1 MSRKA
6 LKDIDTKIFKE
17 VIKTVFK
24 TGLGDVST
32 KKIAQK
38 LGISEPV
45 IFSHFKTKV
54 GLLNATYEY
63 CFNIFNLSF
72 NVPSTPVPF
81 EDLWTLYAPYFNEA
95 MNHPQELVYVSSFK
109 HSQFYDPEFIE
120 KTEIGAWN
128 RLKPIFQK
136 YWPDATDDQIRM
148 LTERMAES
156 FLGAAT
162 HICRK
167 QWPDSEA
174 TRILLFKTIIYGV
187 YGPQA
192 SASLTQVKAK

>member
-17 VIKTVFK
+17 VIKTTFK

-54 GLLNATYEY
+54 GLLDATYEY
-63 CFNIFNLSF
+63 CFNIFDVDF
-72 NVPSTPVPF
+72 DVPSKPVPF
-81 EDLWTLYAPYFNEA
+81 EELWTLYAPYFNKA
-95 MNHPQELVYVSSFK
+95 MDHPQELVYVSSFK
-109 HSQFYDPEFIE
+109 HSQFYDPEFV
-120 KTEIGAWN
+120 KRTEIGAWD